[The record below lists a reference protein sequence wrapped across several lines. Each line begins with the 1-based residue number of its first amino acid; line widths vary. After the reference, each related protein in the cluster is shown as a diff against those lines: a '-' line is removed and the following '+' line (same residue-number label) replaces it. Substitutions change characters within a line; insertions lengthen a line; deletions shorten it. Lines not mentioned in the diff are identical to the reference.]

1 MAYAASIV
9 SSSIKRATVKDL
21 ITANKFIKILKSRE
35 VILSFPKLDNL
46 KSSML
51 ICFTDA
57 SFANLKSGGSQG
69 GLIVFLQGS
78 NGKYMPLAWQSRKL
92 KRVAKSTL
100 TAETLALQE
109 GIEVS
114 IMIKWMLLEILKI
127 DTNNEILPITCITDS
142 KSLHD
147 AVYSTKEVTE
157 KRLKIELCAI
167 REALEKRE
175 IESVVWINTKD
186 QLADCLTK
194 EGASR
199 EKLYDALCGKIK
211 LY

>member
-9 SSSIKRATVKDL
+9 SSSIKGATVKDL
-21 ITANKFIKILKSRE
+21 ITANKFIKVLKSRE

-51 ICFTDA
+51 ICFTDTW
-57 SFANLKSGGSQG
+57 FANLKSGGSQG

-114 IMIKWMLLEILKI
+114 IMIKSMLLEILKI
-127 DTNNEILPITCITDS
+127 DAINEILPITCITD
-142 KSLHD
+142 
-147 AVYSTKEVTE
+147 AVYSTKEVT
-157 KRLKIELCAI
+157 
-167 REALEKRE
+167 
-175 IESVVWINTKD
+175 
-186 QLADCLTK
+186 
-194 EGASR
+194 
-199 EKLYDALCGKIK
+199 
-211 LY
+211 